1 VNKTP
6 QEVDKELRAMKGDVA
21 KLSKWMVD
29 NAPNEL
35 SKEIAQKIK
44 ERLDVFAKHNVRFKF
59 SIYSGGRRATKD
71 GGICKTRFTRDAQG
85 T

>member
-1 VNKTP
+1 
-6 QEVDKELRAMKGDVA
+6 
-21 KLSKWMVD
+21 MVD

-71 GGICKTRFTRDAQG
+71 GGICKH
-85 T
+85 